1 MIKVVW
7 KAIDGVSLMDAEAQI
22 LAELA
27 ALRNA
32 IEGLDAKVSSL
43 EYSSPGRSEASNAQL
58 LEKGNSSQRQIG
70 EAEATGYVVS
80 PQGTVESLP
89 ESSVC
94 GEDWGT
100 LAGKD
105 IASLVVEGRK
115 GEQLLAELIRVYS
128 DFPEVR
134 AIAVGAYLEE
144 IRVFVLL
151 DCESHDHELLGRLI
165 DADYGLCVRYQ
176 PLCLSMSYPEVG
188 DARLDTDSYMH
199 GTIVWRRGS
208 E

>member
-1 MIKVVW
+1 
-7 KAIDGVSLMDAEAQI
+7 MDAEAQI
-22 LAELA
+22 LAELK

-32 IEGLDAKVSSL
+32 IEGLDSKVSSL
-43 EYSSPGRSEASNAQL
+43 EYLALARSEALKAKSP
-58 LEKGNSSQRQIG
+58 EEGNPPQRQISET
-70 EAEATGYVVS
+70 EAIGYVATS
-80 PQGTVESLP
+80 VESKESWP
-89 ESSVC
+89 ESTVC
-94 GEDWGT
+94 CEDWST

-105 IASLVVEGRK
+105 IAGLIQEGRK
-115 GEQLLAELIRVYS
+115 GEKLLAELIRVYS

-134 AIAVGAYLEE
+134 AIAVGPYLEE